1 MKTTILGLLAET
13 FIHPGAESTSGG
25 AIDKPVNREA
35 STQYPYVPGS
45 GVKGAL
51 REKARTTWG
60 VADDDPKVT
69 VCFGEPDKAGL
80 ILPFDAKLLLLPVR
94 SLNSQYRWL
103 TCPLLLERYL
113 RDLKFCGQTAP
124 FELPTVGKHS
134 VLSFGEGS
142 LFLEEQMFSLVG
154 SAPADVCRALRQL
167 IPHGTTEQRLDTQ
180 LCILHN
186 EDFQWFASYG
196 LPVTAR
202 NCLDNDTKQS
212 KNLWYEESLPPD
224 SLFYCLIAERE
235 EVEKTGLETLF
246 TEHPYLR
253 LGGNETVGQGWFAVA
268 MRQPE
273 ELCGRP
279 GGNRDE

>member
-25 AIDKPVNREA
+25 AIDNPVNREA

-45 GVKGAL
+45 GVKGAM
-51 REKARTTWG
+51 REKARLAWNEKDADARI
-60 VADDDPKVT
+60 VA
-69 VCFGEPDKAGL
+69 CFGKQDSAGH

-113 RDLKFCGQTAP
+113 RDLKFCGQDAP
-124 FELPTVGKHS
+124 FALPTVSPKQA
-134 VLSFGEGS
+134 LSAGLGN
-142 LFLEEQMFSLVG
+142 LFLEEQIFELEG
-154 SAPADVCRALRQL
+154 SVPEDICTAL
-167 IPHGTTEQRLDTQ
+167 QRLMPHESTGQRLESQ

-196 LPVTAR
+196 LPVVAR
-202 NCLDNDTKQS
+202 NQLNPDTKQS
-212 KNLWYEESLPPD
+212 ENLWYEENIPPD
-224 SLFYCLIAERE
+224 SLFYCLVPERE
-235 EVEKTGLETLF
+235 EVEHPEIGELF
-246 TEHPYLR
+246 KDHPYLR

-268 MRQPE
+268 VRTAE
-273 ELCGRP
+273 ALCGRT
-279 GGNRDE
+279 GEQAI